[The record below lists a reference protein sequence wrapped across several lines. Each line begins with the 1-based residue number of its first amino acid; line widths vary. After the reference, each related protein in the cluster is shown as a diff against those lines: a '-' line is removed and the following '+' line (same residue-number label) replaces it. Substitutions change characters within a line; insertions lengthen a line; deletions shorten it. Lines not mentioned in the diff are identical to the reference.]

1 MLVGVLF
8 GIRKGQVAYENIIV
22 FEFQNG

>member
-8 GIRKGQVAYENIIV
+8 GIRKGQIAYENIIV